1 MEMSKTERHD
11 ELKRQYALDEI
22 LHPEGRPWE
31 WWEVRT
37 NRSQEWWVFDSPPHW
52 SLDSNYRRKS
62 TAPDWGLR
70 LSIKEVQECDE
81 WPEGYRYNHAEK
93 TISHTIGHIAWCS
106 RVGFIGNRKDR
117 INLLAHF
124 QKRREA
130 ALSKVSTA
138 QVELEQ
144 IPQYREFV
152 EFCERRKG
160 EMEQVA
166 DLELMVKNQ
175 TEFFQNVSAEYGD
188 LINDKNESI
197 DYLEVENDKLEAVL
211 HRVQGELEAK
221 DLLLQQIGDPPQEL
235 KDLKEK
241 FRILQN
247 SNQLMIE
254 VLQGIRDVCVLF
266 RSEILNSKRMV
277 EHLESQH
284 LIENQVRTRVVMEM
298 VLEPLQKH
306 LKKLDPPQQGG
317 TA

>member
-1 MEMSKTERHD
+1 MSKTE
-11 ELKRQYALDEI
+11 Q
-22 LHPEGRPWE
+22 
-31 WWEVRT
+31 
-37 NRSQEWWVFDSPPHW
+37 Q
-52 SLDSNYRRKS
+52 
-62 TAPDWGLR
+62 
-70 LSIKEVQECDE
+70 
-81 WPEGYRYNHAEK
+81 
-93 TISHTIGHIAWCS
+93 
-106 RVGFIGNRKDR
+106 
-117 INLLAHF
+117 
-124 QKRREA
+124 
-130 ALSKVSTA
+130 
-138 QVELEQ
+138 LEQ

-160 EMEQVA
+160 EMEMVA
-166 DLELMVKNQ
+166 DLELMMQNQ
-175 TEFFQNVSAEYGD
+175 TEFFQNVSAEYAD
-188 LINDKNESI
+188 LIDDKNETI
-197 DYLEVENDKLEAVL
+197 DYLEVENDKLEAAL

-241 FRILQN
+241 FQILQN

-317 TA
+317 AA